1 MSKLWQKWNG
11 HLFIGLLVFGF
22 VFLLSGCGTEDKPDY
37 AAMNGQEAVIDY
49 ENVSVLRLMTE
60 QSFAMMT
67 EQYIVATAMTA
78 KAARFDTDKL
88 PPEAFFVE
96 VKRVQDAWDS
106 FEQLKKRTLILADA
120 LAKVEKKAAE
130 KKVAINLIPMS
141 RVYAADDVKWR
152 QMVNKSYEDFSSGQE
167 IAGMTARIGS
177 PDVEEKSKGYYGM
190 YSQKEWQNMTEEQK
204 KAANQSM
211 AQEVENTK
219 TGLKVA
225 AVGTGILMIPTGIGV
240 GLYGVGTA
248 LSTGTALGVAQ
259 AGVGFVATMAGG
271 LSTAMSVGADASGTE
286 FQGVGKAIKNNVDFI
301 AVVSS
306 GANMVMGVAQS
317 GVNVAQNLSNTG
329 KTVSMKEF
337 AKMTAKDFMA
347 NQSLTERVLMVND
360 AKSAAELAAALK
372 EQGMD
377 YFVGTTPEGK
387 PCITMKKKVE
397 EQPEPVNID
406 ELSDEQLM
414 AEITERRA
422 KIDNMRKQTAD
433 LRDTNKDWIFQNA
446 CGMSG
451 DEFDKRRWALN
462 DLMYEAVDKDEWN
475 EYFRL
480 SKIRDSLTGPYEA
493 YIKSDEYKQ
502 ELERR
507 KQAYA
512 DKGKE
517 LSQLADELAEME
529 EEKKL
534 RDQMKQSMQEI
545 AEREKNKDISGKVSG
560 KVSDDAP
567 YAVNKIMGVKG
578 TTTRDEPQSFTI
590 KVGDQVITETDTT
603 RYVDNWL
610 VVPSG
615 ESFALQH
622 DSEVFSVKNPSV
634 GKKGQAIYTV
644 KSYDTGTGNGT
655 AVSPKGKTV
664 TFSIAGEL
672 GSMTI
677 TVVE

>member
-11 HLFIGLLVFGF
+11 HLFVGLLAFCF
-22 VFLLSGCGTEDKPDY
+22 VFLLSGCGTEEKTDY

-106 FEQLKKRTLILADA
+106 FEQLKKRTQILADA

-141 RVYAADDVKWR
+141 HVYAADDVKWR

-177 PDVEEKSKGYYGM
+177 PDVEEKSKGYYGI

-211 AQEVENTK
+211 AQEVENMK

-286 FQGVGKAIKNNVDFI
+286 FKGVGKAIKNNVDFI
-301 AVVSS
+301 AVVS
-306 GANMVMGVAQS
+306 GGVNMVMGVAQS
-317 GVNVAQNLSNTG
+317 GMNVAQNLSNTG
-329 KTVSMKEF
+329 KAVSMKEF

-360 AKSAAELAAALK
+360 AKSAAELALALK

-387 PCITMKKKVE
+387 PCVTMKKKVE

-406 ELSDEQLM
+406 ELSDMQLIM
-414 AEITERRA
+414 EINDRREKLSAMEA
-422 KIDNMRKQTAD
+422 KSAD
-433 LRDTNKDWIFQNA
+433 LKDTNKDWIFKKT
-446 CGMSG
+446 CGMTEK
-451 DEFDKRRWALN
+451 EFDQRRWALDDQMRN
-462 DLMYEAVDKDEWN
+462 AIAGDNWE
-475 EYFRL
+475 EYLRL
-480 SKIRDSLTGPYEA
+480 SKIKEKLTKPYEN
-493 YIKSDEYKQ
+493 YIKTDEYKQ
-502 ELERR
+502 EVERR
-507 KQAYA
+507 KQ
-512 DKGKE
+512 DFEVNSKE
-517 LSQLADELAEME
+517 LNQIANELAEME

-534 RDQMKQSMQEI
+534 RDQTKQSVEDRQK
-545 AEREKNKDISGKVSG
+545 RETDKFISGKESG
-560 KVSDDAP
+560 TV
-567 YAVNKIMGVKG
+567 
-578 TTTRDEPQSFTI
+578 
-590 KVGDQVITETDTT
+590 
-603 RYVDNWL
+603 
-610 VVPSG
+610 SG
-615 ESFALQH
+615 ESTAPYPV
-622 DSEVFSVKNPSV
+622 EKIV
-634 GKKGQAIYTV
+634 GTYYGHV
-644 KSYDTGTGNGT
+644 DVNGT
-655 AVSPKGKTV
+655 PTDYKIHVRAAGKNQITLLGQTTHESSGITYVNEYVNGTVNYDENTGRYVYDDDESYFTIDGGNAVLHTECWGYSLTMHK
-664 TFSIAGEL
+664 
-672 GSMTI
+672 
-677 TVVE
+677 